1 MKRESGILMHIS
13 SLPSNYGIGTFG
25 KEAYKFVDFLDETNQ
40 SYWQFLPL
48 GPTSYGDS
56 PYQSFSINALNPY
69 FIDLDILV
77 DENLL
82 TKEDIIDST
91 YGKKINYGNLYKER
105 YVVLKKAFN
114 NFNLKNEQYLKFLDE
129 HKSWVFD
136 YANFMAIK
144 KHFDDVSLMYWPSKV
159 RKRNKEVLAP
169 LFILLE
175 KEINFELFLQFK
187 AYEQY
192 FKLKRYANNKN
203 IKLMGDIPIYV
214 SYDSSDV
221 WMRPDLFLLDDDN
234 KPTHVAGVPP
244 DNFSKDG
251 QLWGNPLYKWDR
263 HLEENFDWWIERIR
277 MQVTMFDSIRIDH
290 FIGFVN
296 YFKIPADHK
305 TARNG
310 VWEKALGKELFQEV
324 HKRLGNLDIVAEDL
338 GVITDEVRQLLKDTN
353 FPGMKLLQF
362 AFDSREESDYIPHLY
377 PVNSVAYT
385 GTHDNETTKQWF
397 DKLNK
402 EDLNYCLDYINA
414 KDDNNKVDAL
424 IKETLKSPSRLAI
437 IPIQDYLNLGSEG
450 RMNTPSTLGNNWDF
464 RVGKTYLTKELKN
477 KIAYFTKLYGRS
489 KLF

>member
-40 SYWQFLPL
+40 TYWQFLPL

-114 NFNLKNEQYLKFLDE
+114 NFNLKNEQYLKFIDE
-129 HKSWVFD
+129 HKYWVFD

-175 KEINFELFLQFK
+175 KERNFELFLQFK

-192 FKLKRYANNKN
+192 FKLKRYANSKN

-414 KDDNNKVDAL
+414 KNDNNKVDGL

-464 RVGKTYLTKELKN
+464 RVEKTYLTKEFKN

-489 KLF
+489 K